1 MNKMGWA
8 KYYEDNMSI
17 YVGRMVMKESVPS
30 YNVKVK
36 PTHAVQIQ
44 IAQKKK
50 PVAEIKK
57 KKEIDYVKREKQ
69 NGCQGLELS
78 FKVGIEDKMI
88 KKLQVNGWWWSES
101 NACWCNLDICQYVTV
116 YGSRSCKKGSRACLK
131 NKNCTKRMF
140 YFLFFMIK

>member
-50 PVAEIKK
+50 PVAEVKK

-88 KKLQVNGWWWSES
+88 KKLQVNGWWWSKF
-101 NACWCNLDICQYVTV
+101 NACWCNLDTSGNRKYAE
-116 YGSRSCKKGSRACLK
+116 SF
-131 NKNCTKRMF
+131 KRYAGMH
-140 YFLFFMIK
+140 LAVVSM

>member
-1 MNKMGWA
+1 MLSLFQKFTIYKEEMNKMGWA

-50 PVAEIKK
+50 PVAEVKK

-88 KKLQVNGWWWSES
+88 KKLQVNGWWWSKF
-101 NACWCNLDICQYVTV
+101 NACWCNLDTSGNRKYAE
-116 YGSRSCKKGSRACLK
+116 SF
-131 NKNCTKRMF
+131 KRYAGMH
-140 YFLFFMIK
+140 LAVVSM